1 MDAYEL
7 SESLAAAV
15 ERAGASTV
23 TVDARGRIPATGII
37 WSAEGHILTAE
48 HVVQRDE
55 NIAVTLAD
63 GREPVPARVV
73 GRDPSSDLALLQV
86 DARGLPVPELAEGLK
101 VGQLVYALGR
111 PTTLQATLGS
121 VVALGGPE
129 RAGRRSLEAYIHSDV
144 TMYPGFSGGPLI
156 DLRGRVAGLNSSAL
170 ARGASLALPV
180 RVLRGLAEALQR
192 DGRIRRG
199 FLGVT
204 TQLVPL
210 AEALASDLHQAT
222 GLMIIATEK
231 SGPAERAGLLQG
243 DVLVGL
249 GGQAVAEIDDLQAAL
264 GPETVGRELAARIVR
279 GGQLRDVAVTI
290 GVRGEDAAQ
299 RHEGP
304 GHAGHAGHGR

>member
-1 MDAYEL
+1 MLPSVEQREHQEASRMDAYEF

-23 TVDARGRIPATGII
+23 TVDARGRIPATGIV
-37 WSAEGHILTAE
+37 WSADGHILTAE
-48 HVVQRDE
+48 HVVQREE
-55 NIAVTLAD
+55 NLEVRLAD
-63 GREPVPARVV
+63 GSSHAAAIV
-73 GRDPSSDLALLQV
+73 GRDPSSDLALLKV
-86 DARGLPVPELAEGLK
+86 EAGGLAVPEWADSLK

-129 RAGRRSLEAYIHSDV
+129 RAGRRSLEAYIQSDV

-180 RVLRGLAEALQR
+180 QVLRGLAGALER

-210 AEALASDLHQAT
+210 AEALARDLDQAT
-222 GLMIIATEK
+222 GLMVIATEK
-231 SGPAERAGLLQG
+231 DGPAERAGLLQG
-243 DVLVGL
+243 DVVVGL

-264 GPETVGRELAARIVR
+264 GPETVGRAVPVRLVR
-279 GGQLRDVAVTI
+279 GGQVREVEVTI
-290 GVRGEDAAQ
+290 GVRG
-299 RHEGP
+299 
-304 GHAGHAGHGR
+304 